1 MVSPIQGM
9 CCVKFA
15 IKDQYSSEIYSRISG
30 THYLTAQAPA
40 AALMSDDEDDVK
52 KTMLKVAKPD
62 STQTANTDTG
72 SNNEVAI
79 HEGYAVS
86 V

>member
-1 MVSPIQGM
+1 MLNYEKS
-9 CCVKFA
+9 F
-15 IKDQYSSEIYSRISG
+15 RISG

-62 STQTANTDTG
+62 ATPTGNTDTG

-86 V
+86 GGDFYWDVIW